1 MVTVCSVLSLKIEV
15 MHIVDSFNPIFVVCL
30 TNGFELNIK
39 IRETAFSR
47 KKAAKGIYRG

>member
-15 MHIVDSFNPIFVVCL
+15 MHIVGSFNPIFVVYL
-30 TNGFELNIK
+30 TNGFEHNIK
-39 IRETAFSR
+39 IRGVIFSR